1 MVNQKN
7 KQVKSSFK
15 SLFLFSF
22 RLISKK
28 AFVICSI
35 IAYAIVICL
44 YTSIIPVMSD
54 KAPITLFRSSYS
66 TSLLML
72 LVAAVISV
80 IAVEIFR
87 TPIDDGTE
95 LLIVSK
101 PISRKEIVFT
111 KLLIF
116 LIYVISIS
124 IVGAI
129 IAAFTFLNRSSSRE
143 DSTTLLLGV
152 LLGTVVNGLLFG
164 SITTI
169 LSIYFK
175 KIISMVISVGV
186 SFALLIMT
194 FLGSFTIKSPV
205 QILQDRGY
213 TISPLTILDNKK
225 DEETGETKLTQTNAL
240 FSTGLPAG
248 ETLSKAWSSAAS
260 ATPYKTFSF
269 FDFGYQLSSLYTLS
283 YSSPDVRSVIGEM
296 TYNSIPVDLIFDED
310 YKIDSNP
317 LLTKI
322 NVTTE
327 DIISP
332 TGTTPMPTPQASGE
346 SIEPTPLNVA
356 WVDLIPQ
363 ISRSTSIQFDKEWR
377 NVYKYNVPDDFISS
391 KSNDELIKIWNE
403 AWGKYKKNGTSST
416 AQYVSNNV
424 ASTNG
429 ETLDFLDNYF
439 KDPNHSLKDSDIVAV
454 LRDISLIQLG
464 GMVKLSQQQN
474 LTLKNIE
481 ESSELTTILNLG
493 RMKIERKK
501 PEEVKPMVEK
511 KLKAGEQVNIEDI
524 ASIEGYTTK
533 FQFNGNTYKINLV
546 SNYANSSF
554 YKNFVKT
561 STKSLLNK
569 NYTIPL
575 WISVSIVVFA
585 SASSLYF
592 RRDFA

>member
-124 IVGAI
+124 IVGTI

-175 KIISMVISVGV
+175 KIISMVISVGI

-213 TISPLTILDNKK
+213 TISPLTILDNEK
-225 DEETGETKLTQTNAL
+225 DEKTGETKLTQTNAL

-327 DIISP
+327 DMASS
-332 TGTTPMPTPQASGE
+332 TGTTPISKPQASGE
-346 SIEPTPLNVA
+346 SIKSTPLNVA

-377 NVYKYNVPDDFISS
+377 NVYKYDVPDDFISS
-391 KSNDELIKIWNE
+391 KSNDELIKIWNG
-403 AWGKYKKNGTSST
+403 AWKKYKKDGTSST

-439 KDPNHSLKDSDIVAV
+439 RDPNHSLKDSDIVAV

-474 LTLKNIE
+474 LTLKKIE
-481 ESSELTTILNLG
+481 ASPELTTILNLG

-501 PEEVKPMVEK
+501 PEEVGTMIEK

-533 FQFNGNTYKINLV
+533 FQFNGNIYKIDLV

-554 YKNFVKT
+554 YKSFVKT

-575 WISVSIVVFA
+575 WISVSVVVFGSA
-585 SASSLYF
+585 SALYF
-592 RRDFA
+592 KRDFA

>member
-1 MVNQKN
+1 MFNQKN

-35 IAYAIVICL
+35 IAYAIVVCL

-175 KIISMVISVGV
+175 KIISMVISVGI

-225 DEETGETKLTQTNAL
+225 DEKTGETKLTQTNAL

-310 YKIDSNP
+310 YKIATNP

-327 DIISP
+327 DMASS
-332 TGTTPMPTPQASGE
+332 TGTTPMSKPQASGE
-346 SIEPTPLNVA
+346 SIKSTPLNVA

-403 AWGKYKKNGTSST
+403 AWEKYKKNGTSST

-439 KDPNHSLKDSDIVAV
+439 KYPNHSLKDSDIVAV
-454 LRDISLIQLG
+454 LRDISLI
-464 GMVKLSQQQN
+464 
-474 LTLKNIE
+474 
-481 ESSELTTILNLG
+481 
-493 RMKIERKK
+493 
-501 PEEVKPMVEK
+501 
-511 KLKAGEQVNIEDI
+511 
-524 ASIEGYTTK
+524 
-533 FQFNGNTYKINLV
+533 
-546 SNYANSSF
+546 
-554 YKNFVKT
+554 
-561 STKSLLNK
+561 
-569 NYTIPL
+569 
-575 WISVSIVVFA
+575 
-585 SASSLYF
+585 
-592 RRDFA
+592 

>member
-1 MVNQKN
+1 MFNQKN

-35 IAYAIVICL
+35 IAYAIVVCL

-175 KIISMVISVGV
+175 KIISMVISVGI
-186 SFALLIMT
+186 SFALLIIT

-225 DEETGETKLTQTNAL
+225 DEKTGETKLTQTNAL
-240 FSTGLPAG
+240 FSTGLPTG

-327 DIISP
+327 DIMSP
-332 TGTTPMPTPQASGE
+332 TATTPMPTSQASGE
-346 SIEPTPLNVA
+346 SIKPTPLNVA
-356 WVDLIPQ
+356 SVDLIPQ

-377 NVYKYNVPDDFISS
+377 NVYKYHVPDDFISS
-391 KSNDELIKIWNE
+391 KSNHELIKIWNE
-403 AWGKYKKNGTSST
+403 AWEKYKKNGTSST

-429 ETLDFLDNYF
+429 ITLDFLDNYF

-474 LTLKNIE
+474 LTLKKIE
-481 ESSELTTILNLG
+481 ASPELTTILNLG

-501 PEEVKPMVEK
+501 PEEVGTMIEK

-575 WISVSIVVFA
+575 WISVSVVVFA

>member
-175 KIISMVISVGV
+175 KIISMVISVGI

-225 DEETGETKLTQTNAL
+225 DEKTGETKLTRTNAL

-327 DIISP
+327 DITSS
-332 TGTTPMPTPQASGE
+332 TGTTPTPKHQTSRE
-346 SIEPTPLNVA
+346 SIKPTPLNVA
-356 WVDLIPQ
+356 SVDLIPQ
-363 ISRSTSIQFDKEWR
+363 ISWSTSIQFDKEWR
-377 NVYKYNVPDDFISS
+377 NVYKYDVPDDLISS

-403 AWGKYKKNGTSST
+403 AWGEYKKNGTSST

-464 GMVKLSQQQN
+464 GMVKLSQEQN

-481 ESSELTTILNLG
+481 ESPELTTILNLG
-493 RMKIERKK
+493 RIKIERKK
-501 PEEVKPMVEK
+501 PEEVGTMVEK

-533 FQFNGNTYKINLV
+533 FQFNGNIYKINLV

-575 WISVSIVVFA
+575 WISVSVVVFA
-585 SASSLYF
+585 SASALYF
-592 RRDFA
+592 KRDFA

>member
-15 SLFLFSF
+15 SLFIFSF

-35 IAYAIVICL
+35 IAYAIVVCL

-72 LVAAVISV
+72 LIAAVISV

-175 KIISMVISVGV
+175 KIISMVISVGI

-213 TISPLTILDNKK
+213 TISPLTILDNEKDKK
-225 DEETGETKLTQTNAL
+225 TGETKLTQTNAL

-310 YKIDSNP
+310 YKIHSNP

-327 DIISP
+327 DIMSP
-332 TGTTPMPTPQASGE
+332 TGTTPIPKSQASRE
-346 SIEPTPLNVA
+346 SIKPTPLNVA
-356 WVDLIPQ
+356 SVDLIPQ

-403 AWGKYKKNGTSST
+403 AWEKYKKNDTSST

-439 KDPNHSLKDSDIVAV
+439 RDPNHSLKDSDIVAV

-464 GMVKLSQQQN
+464 GMVKLSQQKN

-481 ESSELTTILNLG
+481 GSPELTTILNLG

-501 PEEVKPMVEK
+501 PEEVGTMIEK

-575 WISVSIVVFA
+575 WISVSVVVFA